1 LADNVLNNSLKGIKM
16 KKIILTTLAI
26 CAITLSAITAQ
37 ATDGPAVD
45 NCFEVSTA
53 RFNKCIELA
62 ISRKGQILCVE
73 HYNDALFECG
83 MSGDDANAVADDL
96 LMQLFNGKKI

>member
-1 LADNVLNNSLKGIKM
+1 MS
-16 KKIILTTLAI
+16 KIIYYIVTLIAI
-26 CAITLSAITAQ
+26 IICMLAFATAPVN
-37 ATDGPAVD
+37 ATDGPTVD

-96 LMQLFNGKKI
+96 LMQLFNGVVI